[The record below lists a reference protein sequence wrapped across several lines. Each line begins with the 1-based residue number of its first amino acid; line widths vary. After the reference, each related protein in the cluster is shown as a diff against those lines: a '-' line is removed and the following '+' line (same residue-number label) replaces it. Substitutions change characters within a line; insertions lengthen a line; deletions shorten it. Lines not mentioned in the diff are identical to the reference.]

1 MPTPQPLRSSLS
13 KPDIVKINPPEF
25 SPESDSCIHNILQ
38 YTNISFY
45 YILKLTFI
53 IADWSCPAIM
63 ARLLSRLTESYNM
76 ISNFK
81 HLGRRTTF
89 IISLSLSLSL
99 SLITNQN
106 RTKIVGKLQM
116 ILNAYVQCPFCSWAD
131 NDHNDTPAS
140 HIKIFSMRKYNLDQT
155 EN

>member
-53 IADWSCPAIM
+53 IEDWSCPAIM

-99 SLITNQN
+99 ADYKPEQNQDCREIADDIKCICSMSL
-106 RTKIVGKLQM
+106 L
-116 ILNAYVQCPFCSWAD
+116 LLS
-131 NDHNDTPAS
+131 
-140 HIKIFSMRKYNLDQT
+140 
-155 EN
+155 